1 MSETLSESIKVYSQF
16 IHPTLMWVLLALTLY
31 AGYTGWQWRR
41 VRTADSD
48 LKKELLKQKFNI
60 KHHQAGSI
68 LLALMVLGTIGGMGA
83 TYINGGKLY
92 VGSHLLAGLGMTGL
106 IATSASL
113 TPYMQKGVE
122 WARYSHIA
130 LNSLIVGLFGWQA
143 FTGIDIVQKII
154 GRITAAAAVAMNL
167 AS

>member
-1 MSETLSESIKVYSQF
+1 MSETLKVYSQF
-16 IHPTLMWVLLALTLY
+16 VHPTLMWVLLALTLY

-41 VRTADSD
+41 ARTADGD

-60 KHHQAGSI
+60 KHHQIGSI
-68 LLALMVLGTIGGMGA
+68 ILALMVLGTIGGMGA

-92 VGSHLLAGLGMTGL
+92 VGPHLLAGLGMTGL

-143 FTGIDIVQKII
+143 FTGIDIVQKVI

-167 AS
+167 AG